1 MDYWSLIPWSIS
13 ALATLIAILSFL
25 RTGNRNMKADILED
39 DAKLDGIK
47 EGLLKANMKLD
58 QVCATTNE
66 TRTDIKALNKD
77 IANLEKEVVVL
88 KRDLKTA
95 FSRIDEL
102 RNMINTPQKEVK
114 SHE

>member
-1 MDYWSLIPWSIS
+1 MDYWNLIPWGIS
-13 ALATLIAILSFL
+13 AVAMLVAILTYF
-25 RTGNRNMKADILED
+25 RNGNKLHKDEILED

-47 EGLLKANMKLD
+47 ESLLKANMKLD

-77 IANLEKEVVVL
+77 LTNLEKEVVVI

-95 FSRIDEL
+95 FVRIDEL
-102 RNMINTPQKEVK
+102 REKVNSDGRKDC
-114 SHE
+114 

>member
-1 MDYWSLIPWSIS
+1 MNYWSLIPWSIS
-13 ALATLIAILSFL
+13 ALALLITILSFL
-25 RTGNRNMKADILED
+25 RTGNRDRKADILED

-47 EGLLKANMKLD
+47 ESLLKANMKLD

-66 TRTDIKALNKD
+66 TRTDIKSLNKD
-77 IANLEKEVVVL
+77 LANLEKEVVVV

-95 FSRIDEL
+95 FTRIDEL
-102 RNMINTPQKEVK
+102 RDMINNNSKEAK